1 MTELSTYGLYL
12 SALLFSTGLLIAIIK
27 QNSIF
32 VLIGLELILN
42 AANLNLV
49 IFSANDPSLQ
59 GQVMGIFVVVVG
71 ACEAATALAILLLV
85 YRHYKSSNIKD
96 FNRLKY

>member
-1 MTELSTYGLYL
+1 MTELMTYGAYL
-12 SALLFSTGLLIAIIK
+12 SAGLFGTGLLIAVIK
-27 QNSIF
+27 QNAIF

-49 IFSANDPSLQ
+49 IFSTNDPSLQ
-59 GQVMGIFVVVVG
+59 GQIAGIFIVVVG

-85 YRHYKSSNIKD
+85 YKQYNSSNVKD
-96 FNRLKY
+96 LNRLKY

>member
-1 MTELSTYGLYL
+1 MIDLATYGILL
-12 SALLFSTGLLIAIIK
+12 SMLLFLTGLLIAVIK
-27 QNSIF
+27 QNTIF

-49 IFSANDPSLQ
+49 IFSSQHGSLH
-59 GQVMGIFVVVVG
+59 GQMMGIFVVVVG

-85 YRHYKSSNIKD
+85 YKHYQSANIKD